1 MHWAKPFIGPLTTGL
16 KPRPPGHAGRG
27 HGPAAHTPEAPR
39 HTERV
44 LRPHCSPKPVCPE
57 CPRACW
63 AAGAAALAGWG
74 RASRRG
80 HVGEDRP
87 CGVVDAAL
95 PSADPDP
102 RGGAGPTPHCP
113 GTPPCPCQ
121 WLPACLQLPVSCLHS
136 WLPRPRARSPTAAS
150 VARRAPSVSP
160 PTAPSPA
167 AALHLPRRSPTIED
181 GQNGRW
187 EEGGASGERRGREE
201 GVGVGKGGGQER
213 EQECTAGGGQ
223 SERERGK
230 QSGGKGRREPGR
242 GW

>member
-1 MHWAKPFIGPLTTGL
+1 MPVGRPNLTHERALPGPHRPWPSDLPASCCPGTPGSAVSGASVQPVATEAPCIWLIRLLGRWPQTQAL
-16 KPRPPGHAGRG
+16 PPGHAGRG
-27 HGPAAHTPEAPR
+27 HGPAAHTPAAPR

-113 GTPPCPCQ
+113 DTPPCPRQ
-121 WLPACLQLPVSCLHS
+121 WLPACLELPVSCLHS

-160 PTAPSPA
+160 PPHRPLQRHCTY
-167 AALHLPRRSPTIED
+167 H
-181 GQNGRW
+181 
-187 EEGGASGERRGREE
+187 GG
-201 GVGVGKGGGQER
+201 
-213 EQECTAGGGQ
+213 
-223 SERERGK
+223 
-230 QSGGKGRREPGR
+230 PPL
-242 GW
+242 